1 MHSYMYRP
9 VCAFVIHLILS
20 LPTCVSPLMAN
31 QHPASLLD
39 LGSKPHKKPRHRH
52 SPAQLVALNQLFVH
66 DEHPS
71 LEARSILAER
81 LGM

>member
-1 MHSYMYRP
+1 
-9 VCAFVIHLILS
+9 
-20 LPTCVSPLMAN
+20 MAN

-39 LGSKPHKKPRHRH
+39 LGSKPQKKPRHRH